1 MAKTAARKPE
11 PDPDNDVA
19 ARRRGEEDVVHRAQS
34 EVWLACVR
42 SMARTPRTLAAMGTI
57 FLGDAPDAKRVFARI
72 ALDSSDPGLPRPSLK
87 GRSVVELVAQVPGYR
102 YTEDVYRSAL
112 WDVLGREPLSID
124 ALETCTGDLTA
135 RLFRLSLNGRS
146 PGWNEEQMN
155 FLCSLPRP
163 MEQAAFRRWA
173 LRLART
179 PSIDALALLC
189 LLYERCLREDAID
202 AARLL
207 HGAILKAARRFCD
220 RPGFSSR
227 TIALF
232 VFLIR
237 RRVLSGRRML
247 DHPYPTLRAAEDLLH
262 PWHWVVDGAAER
274 AWLDH
279 ETWRLACAL
288 ENTWGLKAVA
298 PAPDTIASTIGDAEQ
313 RVLDE
318 FARMPMAIRLAKRFP
333 SG

>member
-1 MAKTAARKPE
+1 MPEAALPAPENETAS
-11 PDPDNDVA
+11 
-19 ARRRGEEDVVHRAQS
+19 RGRGDEDIVHRARS

-42 SMARTPRTLAAMGTI
+42 SMARTPPTLASMGTK

-72 ALDSSDPGLPRPSLK
+72 AHDASDPGRKRASLG
-87 GRSVVELVAQVPGYR
+87 GRSVVELVAQTRGYR
-102 YTEDVYRSAL
+102 DTQGVYDSTL
-112 WDVLGREPLSID
+112 WEVLGRDPVRID
-124 ALETCTGDLTA
+124 TLEVYMGDITA
-135 RLFRLSLNGRS
+135 RLLRRRWRAPPQAEAREVIDFLSPS
-146 PGWNEEQMN
+146 
-155 FLCSLPRP
+155 PRP

-179 PSIDALALLC
+179 PSIDALTLLC

-207 HGAILKAARRFCD
+207 HGALLKAARRFCD
-220 RPGFSSR
+220 RTGFSSR

-247 DHPYPTLRAAEDLLH
+247 DHAYSTLYAAEDLLAE
-262 PWHWVVDGAAER
+262 WHCFVDGDEER

-298 PAPDTIASTIGDAEQ
+298 PAPDTIGSAIGDAEK
-313 RVLDE
+313 RFLDE
-318 FARMPMAIRLAKRFP
+318 FARMPMAVRLAKRFP
-333 SG
+333 CA